1 VKLGFFFV
9 CQNFLS
15 KIVRWPVIWY
25 DENGISQNSIKL
37 GKVNFMHPL
46 ILASSSPR
54 RKELLQFLQIP
65 FQTIH
70 ANVDESIDQKL
81 TVEEAVKDL
90 AARKAEA
97 VGAEHKGCC
106 VIGSD
111 TIVVVDGKILGKP
124 ADRSDAKKMLHM
136 LSGRTHFVYTG
147 VAIIQDKNRTVF
159 AEKTEVTF
167 WELSEEEIESYLE
180 TGEPFDKAGSYGIQG
195 YGSLLVKSIAGDYFT
210 VVGLPVSRL
219 SRELKAFMGQML

>member
-1 VKLGFFFV
+1 M
-9 CQNFLS
+9 N
-15 KIVRWPVIWY
+15 R
-25 DENGISQNSIKL
+25 
-37 GKVNFMHPL
+37 L

-70 ANVDESIDQKL
+70 ANVDESIDPVL
-81 TVEEAVKDL
+81 TAEEAVKDL
-90 AARKAEA
+90 ALRKAA
-97 VGAEHKGCC
+97 TIAAEHKESW

-111 TIVVVDGKILGKP
+111 TIVVVDGGILGKP
-124 ADRSDAKKMLHM
+124 VDRADAKKTLEV

-147 VAIIQDKNRTVF
+147 VAIIRDENRTVF

-167 WELSEEEIESYLE
+167 WELSDEDIEAYLE

-195 YGSLLVKSIAGDYFT
+195 YGSLLVKGIIGDYYT
-210 VVGLPVSRL
+210 VMGLPVARL
-219 SRELKAFMGQML
+219 SRELKRLMIF